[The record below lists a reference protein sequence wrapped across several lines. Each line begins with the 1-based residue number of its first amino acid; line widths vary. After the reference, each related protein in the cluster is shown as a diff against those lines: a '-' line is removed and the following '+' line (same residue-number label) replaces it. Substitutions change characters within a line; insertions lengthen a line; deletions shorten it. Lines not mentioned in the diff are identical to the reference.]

1 MFHSPNNVITV
12 HAMDEYAV
20 KHLFATL
27 KLTDVPELP
36 TGYRGDIRCIR
47 ECVTN
52 ETGKVWELTVFTQG
66 EQSAGSAEWVLHHR
80 TTFATVCD
88 DPTEIFNINVM
99 ARKFKAIAKAYAA
112 LDWHVKPSSVYLIA
126 NRVAQLV
133 HDNPKLEIVDYITN
147 EMFQDEECTEVE
159 TIGMLEVLGAQYQD
173 IRRVDTVVISRSVR
187 VGIEHDHE
195 ILCCWPVVVCNN
207 KLSFNQYIPGPVISM
222 GNLARHHKV
231 IDMNTKDIR
240 WACSAQFEIV
250 QEDKAA
256 GTATLKKYHA
266 ESDTWVTYDCGFAG
280 IRPIYTDNQVES
292 VGAEANDEPFVAVH

>member
-36 TGYRGDIRCIR
+36 AGYRGDIRCIR
-47 ECVTN
+47 ECVTGDA
-52 ETGKVWELTVFTQG
+52 GKVWELAVYTQG

-99 ARKFKAIAKAYAA
+99 ARKFKAIAKTYAA

-222 GNLARHHKV
+222 GNLARHHRV

-256 GTATLKKYHA
+256 GTAMLKKYHA

-292 VGAEANDEPFVAVH
+292 VGAEVNDEPFVAVH